1 MSRVV
6 RSILLFLGY
15 VFFAIGALIIGF
27 LIFPV
32 LRGRKDFKIKAAEV
46 IQKTW
51 FILVKY
57 LEFCKIIKVNYPKE
71 IGQIQNKVVVATHLS
86 YVDIVILIALIPNSV
101 CLVKQSLVK
110 NFIMKNIIK
119 ALYITND
126 AGVEVFE
133 EQSDEALSDGFN
145 IIIFPTGQRVKKD
158 EKTNIHKGAA
168 LISIKNDIPIVP
180 LKIELSTEFLPKN
193 KFFCDAGKETA
204 VFDIKIQDEIIPE
217 NLRENGMSDISLRN
231 KICGLIKNLI

>member
-1 MSRVV
+1 MKRVI
-6 RSILLFLGY
+6 RSILLLFGY
-15 VFFAIGALIIGF
+15 ISFAIGALIIGF

-32 LRGRKDFKIKAAEV
+32 LRVKKDFKHRAAAV

-51 FILVKY
+51 FLLVKY
-57 LEFCKIIKVNYPKE
+57 LELCKIIKVNYPKE
-71 IGQIQNKVVVATHLS
+71 ICEIRNKVVVATHLS

-110 NFIMKNIIK
+110 NFLMKNIIK
-119 ALYITND
+119 TLYITND

-133 EQSDEALSDGFN
+133 EQSAEALADGFN
-145 IIIFPTGQRVKKD
+145 IIIFPTGQRVEKD
-158 EKTNIHKGAA
+158 EKANIHKGAA

-180 LKIELSTEFLPKN
+180 VKMELSTEFLPKN

-204 VFDIKIQDEIIPE
+204 VFDIKIQDEIVPK

-231 KICGLIKNLI
+231 KICVMIKNLI